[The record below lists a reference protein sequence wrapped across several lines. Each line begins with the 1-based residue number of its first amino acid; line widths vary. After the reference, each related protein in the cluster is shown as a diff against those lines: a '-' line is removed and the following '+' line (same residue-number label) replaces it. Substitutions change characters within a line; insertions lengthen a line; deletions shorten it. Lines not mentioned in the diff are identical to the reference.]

1 MNNKS
6 RRVLHLVAGIYLM
19 YLSFTLISQQL
30 KSPTSHAAL
39 AIGAGVLF
47 ALVGLFIIIRY
58 VRNGIKDFNE
68 EQNEDVE
75 VVETVES
82 EDEE

>member
-1 MNNKS
+1 MNNRS
-6 RRVLHLVAGIYLM
+6 RRVLHLIAGMYLI

-30 KSPTSHAAL
+30 KSPTSNATIAL
-39 AIGAGVLF
+39 AAGALFGV
-47 ALVGLFIIIRY
+47 AGLIIVVRY
-58 VRNGIKDFNE
+58 VINSIKDYNE
-68 EQNEDVE
+68 ENKDDVD